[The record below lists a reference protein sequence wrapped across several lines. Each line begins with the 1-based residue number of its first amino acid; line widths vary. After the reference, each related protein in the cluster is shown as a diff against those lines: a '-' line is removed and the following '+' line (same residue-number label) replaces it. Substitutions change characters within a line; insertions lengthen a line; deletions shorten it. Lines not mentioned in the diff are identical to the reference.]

1 MATIAI
7 APSLPRIYLN
17 EARFELLKLSRN
29 RSYLFSMIGFPVIFY
44 LLFGVTNRGAVFHGH
59 TIARYLLA
67 GYSCFG
73 AMGSSLFGIGAGLAF
88 ERGHGWLELKR
99 ASPMPAA
106 AYLAAK
112 LCVSITFA
120 LSITVLLMML
130 GTALAGVQITTWEGL
145 RLLAVVGVGVV
156 PFASLGLVIGLL
168 MPAN

>member
-7 APSLPRIYLN
+7 APSLPRIYWN

-44 LLFGVTNRGAVFHGH
+44 LLFGVTNKGSVFHGH

-88 ERGHGWLELKR
+88 ERGPRMAGDEARQPDAGGCLPVGKAMRRHYLCGWHHHFVDDSGDGHGRR
-99 ASPMPAA
+99 ADHSVEKAFG
-106 AYLAAK
+106 
-112 LCVSITFA
+112 C
-120 LSITVLLMML
+120 
-130 GTALAGVQITTWEGL
+130 
-145 RLLAVVGVGVV
+145 
-156 PFASLGLVIGLL
+156 SL
-168 MPAN
+168 